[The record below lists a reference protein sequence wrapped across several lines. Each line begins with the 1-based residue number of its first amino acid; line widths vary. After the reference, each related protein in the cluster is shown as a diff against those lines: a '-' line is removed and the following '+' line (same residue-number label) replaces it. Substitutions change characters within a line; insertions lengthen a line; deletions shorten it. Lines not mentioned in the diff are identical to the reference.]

1 MFTTL
6 RNAWKIP
13 ELRKKILFTL
23 VVLLIYRLGNCVPV
37 PYVNVTALTTYFSTQ
52 LSNTVLGLYNA
63 MSGSAL
69 SQATVFALGIQPY
82 INASIIIELLCIA
95 IPALER
101 LAKDGGEEGKKKIQK
116 ITRYTTVGLGLLM
129 GFAYYVMLKNYSLL
143 SQTGF
148 VYGLVIVLTFTAG
161 ASFLMWMGEQI
172 TEFGIGNG
180 ISIILFAGI
189 LSRVPTMV
197 SQMVGGMRAGSLK
210 WWMVLLVIVGI
221 LLLIVLITW
230 VNGAERRIPVQYAK
244 RQVGRKMYGGQS
256 STLPMKVNMSGVLPI
271 IFAQS
276 IAMIPST
283 IAAFCKQPKEGTFWY
298 GFLNAI
304 DTKSVLYMIFYFLMI
319 IAFSYFYA
327 TIQFNP
333 VEISNNLKKNG
344 GFIPGFRPG
353 NPTAAFIQKVLNK
366 VTLFGAVYLGI
377 VAILP
382 LIIGKIVNVAALS
395 IGGTSVI
402 IVVGVA
408 LETVQALESQMLM
421 RQYKGFLE

>member
-1 MFTTL
+1 MIQTIKK
-6 RNAWKIP
+6 AWGIP
-13 ELRKKILFTL
+13 ELRKKIVFTAL
-23 VVLLIYRLGNCVPV
+23 ILLIFRIGNAIPV
-37 PYVNVTALTTYFSTQ
+37 PYVDAALMETYIAQMST
-52 LSNTVLGLYNA
+52 TVLGLYNV
-63 MSGSAL
+63 MSGGAFAN
-69 SQATVFALGIQPY
+69 ATIFALGVQPY
-82 INASIIIELLCIA
+82 INSSIIIQLLTIA
-95 IPALER
+95 IPALQR
-101 LAKDGGEEGKKKIQK
+101 MAQDGGEEGKKKIQS
-116 ITRYTTVGLGLLM
+116 ITRYATVAIAILQGWGYYTIM
-129 GFAYYVMLKNYSLL
+129 KSNGFLTSSGVWPA
-143 SQTGF
+143 
-148 VYGLVIVLTFTAG
+148 LVIIVSFIAG
-161 ASFLMWMGEQI
+161 SSFVMWMGEQI

-189 LSRVPTMV
+189 LSRVPN
-197 SQMVGGMRAGSLK
+197 MVGTGISYVRSDPTK
-210 WWMVLLVIVGI
+210 WWAILLVVVGM
-221 LLLIVLITW
+221 LALIVLITW

-256 STLPMKVNMSGVLPI
+256 SSLPMKVNMSGVLPI

-283 IAAFCKQPKEGTFWY
+283 IGAFVQPKEGGFWA
-298 GFLNAI
+298 GFLKAI
-304 DTKSVLYMIFYFLMI
+304 DTSSVVYMIFYFLMI

-333 VEISNNLKKNG
+333 IEISNNLKKNG

-353 NPTAAFIQKVLNK
+353 KPTSDFIRKVLNK
-366 VTLFGAVYLGI
+366 VTLFGAIYLGI

-382 LIIGKIVNVAALS
+382 LIIGKIVNVSALS

>member
-1 MFTTL
+1 MIQTI
-6 RNAWKIP
+6 RKAWAIP
-13 ELRKKILFTL
+13 ELRKKIIFTAL
-23 VVLLIYRLGNCVPV
+23 ILLIFRIGNAIPV
-37 PYVNVTALTTYFSTQ
+37 PYVDTKLLADYINQ
-52 LSNTVLGLYNA
+52 LSTTVLGLYNV
-63 MSGSAL
+63 MSGGAFAE
-69 SQATVFALGIQPY
+69 ATVFALGVQPY
-82 INASIIIELLCIA
+82 INSSIIIQLLTIA

-101 LAKDGGEEGKKKIQK
+101 LARDGGEEGKKKIQS
-116 ITRYTTVGLGLLM
+116 ITRYATVAIAILQGWGYYMLM
-129 GFAYYVMLKNYSLL
+129 KNYGILGEH
-143 SQTGF
+143 TG
-148 VYGLVIVLTFTAG
+148 VWPALVII
-161 ASFLMWMGEQI
+161 ASFIAGSSFVMWMGEQI

-189 LSRVPTMV
+189 LSRLP
-197 SQMVGGMRAGSLK
+197 SMVGTGISYVRSDPTK
-210 WWMVLLVIVGI
+210 WWAILLVVVGM
-221 LLLIVLITW
+221 LALIVLITW

-256 STLPMKVNMSGVLPI
+256 SSLPMKVNMSGVLPI

-283 IAAFCKQPKEGTFWY
+283 IGAFVQPKEGGFWA
-298 GFLNAI
+298 GFLKAI
-304 DTKSVLYMIFYFLMI
+304 DTSSVVYMIFYFLMI

-333 VEISNNLKKNG
+333 IEISNNLKKNG

-353 NPTAAFIQKVLNK
+353 KPTSDFIRKVLNK

-382 LIIGKIVNVAALS
+382 LIIGKIVNVSALS